1 MQGRV
6 LGILHMSSLTLTTT
20 LQVGYDSYFIL
31 NNLNISEILSHFSYI
46 PQQVA
51 KDLNSSLHLLMQKRC
66 LHILRG

>member
-20 LQVGYDSYFIL
+20 LQAGYDPYFIL
-31 NNLNISEILSHFSYI
+31 NNLNISEILSHFYI